1 MKEFSRY
8 IIEKTGLNLG
18 EKKLSSLSKIY
29 TTADFMGNNI
39 FKVAKHFVN
48 PETSF
53 FRNMEVSELLRNLID
68 QKNSRV
74 WFAGCSTGQEVYS
87 TYLMSKKNLDL
98 KLVGTDLNIDA
109 IYHAKEGKY
118 FLYRSKEIEKIN
130 VYRKDL
136 NLNIYPSENLNST
149 YVEFKKSLGKI
160 VLFDI
165 HNLVLGPYSL
175 EFDIVICRNVLLH
188 MTDNGKA
195 KVLNSLAE
203 SVKMG
208 GFLILGDTDPKMTGA
223 KWKRINKGNIVLW
236 QKT

>member
-1 MKEFSRY
+1 
-8 IIEKTGLNLG
+8 
-18 EKKLSSLSKIY
+18 
-29 TTADFMGNNI
+29 
-39 FKVAKHFVN
+39 
-48 PETSF
+48 
-53 FRNMEVSELLRNLID
+53 
-68 QKNSRV
+68 
-74 WFAGCSTGQEVYS
+74 
-87 TYLMSKKNLDL
+87 MSKKNLDL

-130 VYRKDL
+130 VYRKDI

-165 HNLVLGPYSL
+165 HNLVVGPYSL

-188 MTDNGKA
+188 MTENGKA
-195 KVLNSLAE
+195 KVLKSLAA
-203 SVKMG
+203 SVKTG

-223 KWKRINKGNIVLW
+223 EWKRINKGNIVLW

>member
-1 MKEFSRY
+1 MKEFSQY

-87 TYLMSKKNLDL
+87 TYLMSKKNLNL
-98 KLVGTDLNIDA
+98 KLIGTDLNIDA

-130 VYRKDL
+130 VYRKDI

-165 HNLVLGPYSL
+165 HNLVVGPYSL

-188 MTDNGKA
+188 MTENGKA
-195 KVLNSLAE
+195 KVLKSLAA
-203 SVKMG
+203 SVKTG

-223 KWKRINKGNIVLW
+223 EWKRINKGNIVLW

>member
-149 YVEFKKSLGKI
+149 YVEFKKSLSKI

-195 KVLNSLAE
+195 TVLNSLAE

>member
-149 YVEFKKSLGKI
+149 YVEFKKSLSKI

-175 EFDIVICRNVLLH
+175 EFDIVKCRNVLLH
-188 MTDNGKA
+188 MTDNGKPT
-195 KVLNSLAE
+195 VLNSLAE
-203 SVKMG
+203 SVKTG

-223 KWKRINKGNIVLW
+223 EWKRINKGNIVLW